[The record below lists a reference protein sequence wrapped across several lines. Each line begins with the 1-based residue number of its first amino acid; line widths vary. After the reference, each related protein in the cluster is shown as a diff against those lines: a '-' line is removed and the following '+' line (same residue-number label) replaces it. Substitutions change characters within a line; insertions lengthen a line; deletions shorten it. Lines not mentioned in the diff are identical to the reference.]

1 MDKFQE
7 MRTFAAVVDAGSFVG
22 GADAL
27 HMSKAAT
34 SRNISDL
41 ESRLGVRLLQRTTR
55 RLSLTEEGTVFFAR
69 CKELLANIESAENE
83 ITSRTDEAVGL
94 IRINAPV
101 TFGILHLAQLWGDF
115 KANNPKVTLDVTLG
129 DRVIDIVEEGYDI
142 AIRIAQLPNSTLV
155 SRKLASTRLVLCASP
170 IYLKKAGTPKHP
182 SALTDHSI
190 LAYAYTS
197 DQWEFEHEQGAV
209 SVKVT
214 PYLKTNNGDTCVAG
228 ALKHQGIILQPTFMV
243 GASLQSGTL
252 VEILPKYK
260 SVELGIY
267 AVYPTRKL
275 LSPKV
280 RLLIDFLV
288 ESFKNPK
295 WSQ

>member
-27 HMSKAAT
+27 NMSKAAT

-83 ITSRTDEAVGL
+83 ITSRTDEAIGL
-94 IRINAPV
+94 IRVNAPV

-115 KANNPKVTLDVTLG
+115 KMNNPKVTLDVTLG

-182 SALTDHSI
+182 SALQDHSI

-209 SVKVT
+209 SVKVM

-243 GASLQSGTL
+243 GPSLQSGAL

>member
-27 HMSKAAT
+27 NMSKAAT

-115 KANNPKVTLDVTLG
+115 KMNNPKVTLDVTLG

-170 IYLKKAGTPKHP
+170 IYLKKAGMPKHP
-182 SALTDHSI
+182 SALADHSI

-197 DQWEFEHEQGAV
+197 DQWEFEHDQGAV
-209 SVKVT
+209 SVKVM

-243 GASLQSGTL
+243 GPSLQSGAL

>member
-27 HMSKAAT
+27 NMSKAAT

-83 ITSRTDEAVGL
+83 ITSRTDEAIGL

-182 SALTDHSI
+182 SALIDHSI

-209 SVKVT
+209 SVKVM

-243 GASLQSGTL
+243 GASLQSGAL

>member
-83 ITSRTDEAVGL
+83 ITSRTDEAIGL

-243 GASLQSGTL
+243 GASLQSGAL